1 MAILNTIKEETK
13 THHQQVEKVLVQ
25 ELKNLKNKDD
35 YARLLERLLLFYK
48 PIEVDLHEVIDD
60 ALIPDISERKH
71 TQRILTDLELLE
83 HGLPME
89 FPKSQ
94 LKISS
99 PSYALGVLYVIEG
112 STLGGQVISKMIHN
126 NLYLE
131 GVDATNYFSSYK
143 ELNGDMWKKFG
154 NRISEI
160 ENSVEQKELF
170 QGAKDTFDSLKY
182 WLETTKKPS
191 ESTSV

>member
-131 GVDATNYFSSYK
+131 GVDATNYFGSYK

>member
-131 GVDATNYFSSYK
+131 GVDATNYFGSYT

-154 NRISEI
+154 DRISEI
-160 ENSVEQKELF
+160 ENSVDQKELF

>member
-126 NLYLE
+126 HLYLE
-131 GVDATNYFSSYK
+131 GVDATNYFGSYK

-154 NRISEI
+154 DRISEI
-160 ENSVEQKELF
+160 ENSVDQKELF